1 MHPRGDTPSYINPTA
16 LKRVG
21 VDSAAVAGCR
31 VTGALLLLALST
43 GGVSAVASPSGHPSA
58 RLEWH
63 RATGAQDCATAD
75 ELAAGAERLLGH
87 EIFGVDADAAMVVRG
102 QVSRAPDAR
111 WLAHI
116 ALVGPEGPMGERD
129 LTIAADDCHALDQS
143 LILVLALM
151 LDVDE
156 QKVSL
161 RLPAPPPPPQSD
173 GRRQV
178 EISVGGI
185 VAHGLL
191 PGIAA
196 GAEAVVAHRL
206 AARWTLEARGLFWAP
221 SSESSG
227 GRGAEAWAW
236 QGGVAGC
243 REIAAGSRA
252 SLDICLGGEVGRFAA
267 RGTGLDVNREASGLL
282 LDAFGSARLSVPL
295 PGWWQVRIGVDAV
308 AAAVQNRFFSFNPQG
323 QETLFQSAPVAQRL
337 EIEIATRA
345 PR

>member
-1 MHPRGDTPSYINPTA
+1 
-16 LKRVG
+16 
-21 VDSAAVAGCR
+21 
-31 VTGALLLLALST
+31 LLLVALWT
-43 GGVSAVASPSGHPSA
+43 GGASAVAAPGGQPSA
-58 RLEWH
+58 RLEWQ
-63 RATGAQDCATAD
+63 RAAGAQDCARAD
-75 ELAAGAERLLGH
+75 QLAAGAERLLGRSV
-87 EIFGVDADAAMVVRG
+87 FGVDAGAAMIVRG

-111 WLAHI
+111 WVAHI
-116 ALVGPEGPMGERD
+116 VLSGRQGPMGERD
-129 LTIAADDCHALDQS
+129 LAIAADDCHALDQS
-143 LILVLALM
+143 LILVLGLM

-161 RLPAPPPPPQSD
+161 RLPAPPASSPSEG
-173 GRRQV
+173 GRYA
-178 EISVGGI
+178 EIAVGGI

-196 GAEAVVAHRL
+196 GAEATVAYRL

-243 REIAAGSRA
+243 RELAAWSRV
-252 SLDICLGGEVGRFAA
+252 SLDMCLGGEAGRFAA
-267 RGTGLDVNREASGLL
+267 RGTGLDVSREASGVL

-308 AAAVQNRFFSFNPQG
+308 AAAVQNRFLSFDPQG

-337 EIEIATRA
+337 EIEVGARA

>member
-1 MHPRGDTPSYINPTA
+1 
-16 LKRVG
+16 
-21 VDSAAVAGCR
+21 
-31 VTGALLLLALST
+31 LALST
-43 GGVSAVASPSGHPSA
+43 GGVSAAAAPGGQLSA
-58 RLEWH
+58 RLEWQ
-63 RATGAQDCATAD
+63 RAAGAQDCASAD
-75 ELAAGAERLLGH
+75 ELAVGAERLLGRSV
-87 EIFGVDADAAMVVRG
+87 FGVDAGAAMVVRG
-102 QVSRAPDAR
+102 QVSRASDAR
-111 WLAHI
+111 WVAHI
-116 ALVGPEGPMGERD
+116 DLSGPEGRMGERD
-129 LTIAADDCHALDQS
+129 LAIAAVDCHALDQS

-161 RLPAPPPPPQSD
+161 RLPAAPPPSQSD
-173 GRRQV
+173 GGRQV
-178 EISVGGI
+178 EIAVGGI

-196 GAEAVVAHRL
+196 GAEAAVAYRL

-221 SSESSG
+221 SSESSS

-243 REIAAGSRA
+243 REIAAWSRA
-252 SLDICLGGEVGRFAA
+252 SLDICLGGEAGRFAA
-267 RGTGLDVNREASGLL
+267 RGTGLDVSREASGVL

-308 AAAVQNRFFSFNPQG
+308 AAAMQNRFLSFNPQG

-337 EIEIATRA
+337 EIEIGTRA
-345 PR
+345 LR